1 MTHRQI
7 KLVKQSPKTQECMQ
21 AFAARHPEMSSLIV
35 LNRLQRIALIALVAL
50 VLVCIAVDW
59 LNTLIFLNGLC
70 LAFYLVTVTYKAVLI
85 RLSIREHR
93 ELSFSPARIQALR
106 DEDLP
111 VYTILVP
118 MYHEAASLPRLL
130 DGLRGLDYPK
140 DKLDVMLLLEEDDD
154 ETHHAAR
161 LADLPRYVRA
171 VITPDCQPK
180 TKPKACNLGL
190 AMARGEYLVIYDAED
205 RPEPDQLKKAV
216 LGFRSVPEDVICL
229 QAKLNFY
236 NQRQNLLTRLFTT
249 DYSTWFDL
257 FLPGLD
263 RLGVPIPL
271 GGTSNHF
278 RVGHLRKLFGW
289 DPYNVTEDCE
299 LGVRIAQEGMKTRM
313 LNSTTWEEAC
323 SRVGYWIRQRSRWVK
338 GYVQTYLCHMR
349 RPWRL
354 VRKVGPLGAFSF
366 HVIVGGT
373 FISLLIGPV
382 YWLLTLVWFIS
393 RWSPLVS
400 IFPRLGSLSG
410 LLASLF
416 PYPLIL
422 WGLLCLFVGNFI
434 FLYGSVLATH
444 KRGYYDLVKYCLG
457 VPVYWVLLSIGA
469 WRGFLQ
475 LFTRP
480 SFWEKTR
487 HGFDLPGMSQPD
499 EFEA

>member
-1 MTHRQI
+1 MSHRQI
-7 KLVKQSPKTQECMQ
+7 KLVKLSEKTDKCMQ
-21 AFAARHPEMSSLIV
+21 AFAARDPGMSALTV
-35 LNRLQRIALIALVAL
+35 VNRAQKIFLVAL
-50 VLVCIAVDW
+50 LLGLIACFALDW
-59 LNTLIFLNGLC
+59 LRTLIVLNGLC

-93 ELSFSPARIQALR
+93 ELSFPPEQVMSVR

-118 MYHEAASLPRLL
+118 MYHEASSLPRLL
-130 DGLRGLDYPK
+130 DGLRSLDYPK
-140 DKLDVMLLLEEDDD
+140 DKLDVMLLLEEDDE

-171 VITPDCQPK
+171 VITPECQPK

-190 AMARGEYLVIYDAED
+190 AMARGDYLVIYDAED

-216 LGFRSVPEDVICL
+216 LGFRKVGEDVVCL

-236 NQRQNLLTRLFTT
+236 NQRQNLLTRWFTT

-278 RVGHLRKLFGW
+278 RVDALRKLFGW

-299 LGVRIAQEGMKTRM
+299 LGVRIAQKGLKTRM
-313 LNSTTWEEAC
+313 LDSTTWEEAC
-323 SRVGYWIRQRSRWVK
+323 SRVGYWVRQRSRWVK

-349 RPWRL
+349 RPLRL
-354 VRKVGPLGAFSF
+354 TRKVGLLGAFSF

-373 FISLLIGPV
+373 FLGLLISPLC
-382 YWLLTLVWFIS
+382 WLLTLLWFIS
-393 RWSPLVS
+393 KWQPLVS
-400 IFPRLGSLSG
+400 AVPSVSQFSHFM
-410 LLASLF
+410 ADLF

-434 FLYGSVLATH
+434 FLYGAVLATH
-444 KRGYYDLVKYCLG
+444 KRGYFDLVKYCLI
-457 VPVYWVLLSIGA
+457 VPVYWFLLSIGA
-469 WRGFLQ
+469 WKGFLQ

-487 HGFDLPGMSQPD
+487 HGLDLPGAAVD
-499 EFEA
+499 EAG